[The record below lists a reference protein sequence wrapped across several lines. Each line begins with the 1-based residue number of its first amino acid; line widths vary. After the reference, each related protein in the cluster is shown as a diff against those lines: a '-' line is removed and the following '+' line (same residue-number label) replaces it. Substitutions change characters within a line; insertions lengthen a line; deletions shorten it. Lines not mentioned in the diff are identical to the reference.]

1 VMMEYLDARDERTQ
15 RIIEPR
21 TIRRRKGELIL
32 IAHCQ
37 LRQAQRTFKLER
49 IVQLTRIEGTA
60 PVPNVALMAPP
71 TLMPSPV
78 PSPKPI
84 ELDLFSLPPSDGR

>member
-1 VMMEYLDARDERTQ
+1 MRRPVMMEYLDARDMRTQ

-21 TIRRRKGELIL
+21 TIRRMKGELIL

-60 PVPNVALMAPP
+60 SVPNVAAVP
-71 TLMPSPV
+71 PSPRV
-78 PSPKPI
+78 PVM
-84 ELDLFSLPPSDGR
+84 